1 MKNKREDS
9 SFGEKLLVKINQ
21 RRTIKSANFEALK
34 LATKIRDQAFEIKFH
49 HGKRSLPGE
58 FKKLRK
64 LVDKMENLLS
74 EKKEPNHMT
83 GRGVK

>member
-1 MKNKREDS
+1 MKNKRWENADYL
-9 SFGEKLLVKINQ
+9 K
-21 RRTIKSANFEALK
+21 TKSANYEALK

-49 HGKRSLPGE
+49 HGKPSLPSE
-58 FKKLRK
+58 FKKLRN

-83 GRGVK
+83 G

>member
-9 SFGEKLLVKINQ
+9 SFGDKLLVKINQ

-34 LATKIRDQAFEIKFH
+34 LATKIRD

>member
-1 MKNKREDS
+1 MKYKNKRWFED
-9 SFGEKLLVKINQ
+9 
-21 RRTIKSANFEALK
+21 ANYLKTRSVNYEALK
-34 LATKIRDQAFEIKFH
+34 LATDIRDQAFEIKFH
-49 HGKRSLPGE
+49 HGKPSLPGE
-58 FKKLRK
+58 FKKLRN